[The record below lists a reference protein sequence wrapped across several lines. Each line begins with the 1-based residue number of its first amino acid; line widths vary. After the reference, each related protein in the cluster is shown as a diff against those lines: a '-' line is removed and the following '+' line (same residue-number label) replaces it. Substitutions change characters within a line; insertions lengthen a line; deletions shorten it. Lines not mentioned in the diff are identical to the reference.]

1 MSNPFPIPRA
11 SRGLTIVAWA
21 VTLLISVVPDIV
33 WIELVHASPVWFIAG
48 KMGLLAVLA
57 LAAIAWRPLRPL
69 RNFFLAMLAFFAL
82 FEASS
87 RINFTIPALQGLFGG
102 NVFDVRMQAEQTGKL
117 AVALAMIAVLLVLG
131 FKRRDLFLTL
141 GNLRAPIEPVRLLG
155 FPKPDSWMWFG
166 LQWGFYI
173 AAGLAA
179 VQYFGMRPMGA
190 LLLKLVPVLPSVLF
204 YAALNA
210 FNEEATF
217 RVPMLASLE
226 PVAGSKQALWMGAT
240 FFGVAHYFGVPG
252 GLVGVVL
259 SIFMGWILSKAMLET
274 RGLFWSWWIHFLSDV
289 VIFAFLALALLK

>member
-1 MSNPFPIPRA
+1 
-11 SRGLTIVAWA
+11 
-21 VTLLISVVPDIV
+21 
-33 WIELVHASPVWFIAG
+33 
-48 KMGLLAVLA
+48 
-57 LAAIAWRPLRPL
+57 LAAAASAAQ
-69 RNFFLAMLAFFAL
+69 FLPRDAGLFAL